1 MIIEETENNYGIECR
16 EHNTGLAMISRRCNF
31 ELVVDKQQAAQLIE
45 VLQKWI
51 AGGEVE

>member
-16 EHNTGLAMISRRCNF
+16 EHNTGLAMISHRCNF
-31 ELVVDKQQAAQLIE
+31 ELVVDKQQAEQLIE

-51 AGGEVE
+51 SEGIVD

>member
-1 MIIEETENNYGIECR
+1 MIIEETENNYGFECR
-16 EHNTGLAMISRRCNF
+16 KHNTGLTMISHRCDF

-51 AGGEVE
+51 DGGEVE